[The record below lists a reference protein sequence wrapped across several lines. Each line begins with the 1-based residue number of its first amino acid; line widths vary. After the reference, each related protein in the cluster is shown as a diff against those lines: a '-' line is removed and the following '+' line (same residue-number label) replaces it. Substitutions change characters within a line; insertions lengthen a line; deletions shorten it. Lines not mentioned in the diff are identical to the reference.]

1 MTVSWR
7 ESITHGIKSWLKL
20 LFFGAFQFAGIVFA
34 FFVAW
39 FVLKLA
45 IKAMDVLNET
55 WFA

>member
-1 MTVSWR
+1 MSWR